1 MSDAPHPH
9 PLHTRR
15 TLLQAGSLV
24 LLLGRQQIA
33 RGATIVAVRVWPAP
47 EYSRV
52 TIESDRQLVAKQ
64 FFVPTPPRL
73 AVDIEGLDLDPSLR
87 ELVAKVRPDDPNI
100 AGIRVG
106 QYAPGVVR
114 LVVDLK
120 QAARPQVFTLQ
131 PVAAYQHRLVFDLY
145 PAVPPDPLEA
155 LIAERLR
162 NLGRYNFADVTSFR
176 LAQTPMRVL
185 AASASLLII
194 ALYLI
199 AQMVGAGKLIV
210 LLFGLDYNVAV
221 LIVGSL
227 MMIYVAFGGMTATTW
242 VQIIKAVLMLVG
254 ATLMTILVMA
264 AFNFSPDSLLA
275 EATRVHPAGREL
287 LAPGAQVSSN
297 PLNALSLGI
306 ALAFGTA
313 GLPHI
318 LMRFFTVSNAKEA
331 RKSVIYAS
339 SFIGYFYLL
348 TFIIGFGAVA
358 LLVRHPEYYTT
369 GPQGGFDMLK
379 NLIGGTNMVAVHLAN
394 AVGGSLL
401 LGFLAAVTFATIVA
415 VVAGLALAGAA
426 AISHDLYANVIAR
439 GRATEHQQMRISR
452 LSTIALGVMAIL
464 LGIVFE
470 NQNVAFMVGLAF
482 AIAASANFPVL
493 VLSISW
499 RGCTTRGATIG
510 GFLGLA
516 SATIWVVL
524 SRTVWV
530 DVFGFAAPVVPFPNP
545 GILSIPLAFFAIW
558 LFSKLDRSPRA
569 RQEAAAFDALT
580 VRSQTGIGA
589 TSAIDH

>member
-1 MSDAPHPH
+1 MKKK
-9 PLHTRR
+9 
-15 TLLQAGSLV
+15 
-24 LLLGRQQIA
+24 LGVI
-33 RGATIVAVRVWPAP
+33 
-47 EYSRV
+47 
-52 TIESDRQLVAKQ
+52 L
-64 FFVPTPPRL
+64 L
-73 AVDIEGLDLDPSLR
+73 AVGCGLAGQAWAASAGKTSTSAIVMF
-87 ELVAKVRPDDPNI
+87 LVFI
-100 AGIRVG
+100 AGTMGITYWAAKRTHTTSDFYTAGGGLSGFQNGLAIAGDYLSAASFLGIAGMVYVSG
-106 QYAPGVVR
+106 FDGMIYAIGFLFGWPVVM
-114 LVVDLK
+114 
-120 QAARPQVFTLQ
+120 F
-131 PVAAYQHRLVFDLY
+131 
-145 PAVPPDPLEA
+145 

-176 LAQTPMRVL
+176 LAQTPMRIL

-254 ATLMTILVMA
+254 ATLMTILVLA
-264 AFNFSPDSLLA
+264 AFSYSPDALLA
-275 EATRVHPAGREL
+275 EAVRVHPAGKEL
-287 LAPGAQVSSN
+287 MAPGSQVSSN

-358 LLVRHPEYYTT
+358 LLVRHPEYFVT
-369 GPQGGFDMLK
+369 GPDGSFDMMK
-379 NLIGGTNMVAVHLAN
+379 SLIGGTNMVAVHLAN

-439 GRATEHQQMRISR
+439 GRATERQQMRISR
-452 LSTIALGVMAIL
+452 LSTIVLGVLAIL

-524 SRTVWV
+524 SKTVWV
-530 DVFGFAAPVVPFPNP
+530 DVFGFAAPVTPFPNP
-545 GILSIPLAFFAIW
+545 GILSIPLAFFSIW
-558 LFSKLDRSPRA
+558 LFSKLDHSPRA
-569 RQEAAAFDALT
+569 KQEAAAFDALT

-589 TSAIDH
+589 TTAVAH

>member
-1 MSDAPHPH
+1 MKRKTTGAA
-9 PLHTRR
+9 LIFV
-15 TLLQAGSLV
+15 LGCVLAGS
-24 LLLGRQQIA
+24 A
-33 RGATIVAVRVWPAP
+33 RAAATGQASTSAIVMFL
-47 EYSRV
+47 
-52 TIESDRQLVAKQ
+52 T
-64 FFVPTPPRL
+64 F
-73 AVDIEGLDLDPSLR
+73 
-87 ELVAKVRPDDPNI
+87 I
-100 AGIRVG
+100 AGTMGITYWAAKRTRTTSDFYTAGGGLTGFQNGLAIAGDYLSAASFLGIAGMVYVSG
-106 QYAPGVVR
+106 FDGMIYAIGFLFGWPVVM
-114 LVVDLK
+114 
-120 QAARPQVFTLQ
+120 F
-131 PVAAYQHRLVFDLY
+131 
-145 PAVPPDPLEA
+145 

-210 LLFGLDYNVAV
+210 LLFGLDYNIAV

-242 VQIIKAVLMLVG
+242 VQIIKAVLMLFG
-254 ATLMTILVMA
+254 ATLMTILVLA
-264 AFNFSPDSLLA
+264 AFNYSPDALLA
-275 EATRVHPAGREL
+275 EAARVHPSGLEL

-339 SFIGYFYLL
+339 AFIGYFYLL

-358 LLVRHPEYYTT
+358 LLVRHPEYFAT
-369 GPQGGFDMLK
+369 GPDGGFDMMK

-394 AVGGSLL
+394 AVGGNLL

-510 GFLGLA
+510 GFLGLT
-516 SATIWVVL
+516 SATVWVVL
-524 SRTVWV
+524 SQTVWV
-530 DVFGFAAPVVPFPNP
+530 DVLGFSSPVTPFPNP
-545 GILSIPLAFFAIW
+545 GILSIPLAFSSIW

-569 RQEAAAFDALT
+569 RQEAEAFDALT

-589 TSAIDH
+589 TTAVGH

>member
-1 MSDAPHPH
+1 MKNKKLGAALIFISGCA
-9 PLHTRR
+9 L
-15 TLLQAGSLV
+15 AGS
-24 LLLGRQQIA
+24 A
-33 RGATIVAVRVWPAP
+33 RAATTGQASMSAIVMFL
-47 EYSRV
+47 
-52 TIESDRQLVAKQ
+52 T
-64 FFVPTPPRL
+64 F
-73 AVDIEGLDLDPSLR
+73 
-87 ELVAKVRPDDPNI
+87 I
-100 AGIRVG
+100 AGTMGITYWAAKRTRTTSDFYTAGGGLSGFQNGLAIAGDYLSAASFLGIAGMVYVSG
-106 QYAPGVVR
+106 FDGMIYAIGFLFGWPVVM
-114 LVVDLK
+114 
-120 QAARPQVFTLQ
+120 F
-131 PVAAYQHRLVFDLY
+131 
-145 PAVPPDPLEA
+145 

-221 LIVGSL
+221 VIVGSL

-242 VQIIKAVLMLVG
+242 VQIIKAVLMLLG
-254 ATLMTILVMA
+254 ATLMTVLVMA
-264 AFNFSPDSLLA
+264 AFSYSPDALLA
-275 EATRVHPAGREL
+275 EATRVHPSGREL

-358 LLVRHPEYYTT
+358 LLVRHPEYFVT
-369 GPQGGFDMLK
+369 GADGKFDMLK
-379 NLIGGTNMVAVHLAN
+379 SLIGGTNMVAVHLAN
-394 AVGGSLL
+394 AVGGNLL

-439 GRATEHQQMRISR
+439 GRATERQQMRISR
-452 LSTIALGVMAIL
+452 LSTIALGIMAIL

-516 SATIWVVL
+516 SATLWVVL
-524 SRTVWV
+524 SDTVWV
-530 DVFGFAAPVVPFPNP
+530 DVFGFSTPITPFPNP
-545 GILSIPLAFFAIW
+545 GILSIPLAFFSIW
-558 LFSKLDRSPRA
+558 LFSKLDNSPRA
-569 RQEAAAFDALT
+569 QQEAAAFDALT

-589 TSAIDH
+589 TTAVAH